1 MYSMKESPI
10 KLKLHLSDAEI
21 ELECALE
28 EMSEVL
34 KFIPELIVILSDNV
48 KSIPKSPIPVLKK
61 PEISND
67 IPDISINKS
76 DSLTNI
82 LIKLFSS
89 SWPSSPKKLNEIR
102 EALNSY
108 GLIYPKQSVA
118 VTLLRMAQSG
128 KLRRFKSSSG
138 EYVYTP
144 STSLFSSSNSLIS
157 NSLNI
162 SSKSP

>member
-1 MYSMKESPI
+1 MKESPI
-10 KLKLHLSDAEI
+10 KIKLHISNAEI

-34 KFIPELIVILSDNV
+34 KFIPELISILSNNA
-48 KSIPKSPIPVLKK
+48 KSIPKSLTPVLNKSD
-61 PEISND
+61 ISND
-67 IPDISINKS
+67 IPDISVSKS
-76 DSLTNI
+76 DSLTTI

-89 SWPSSPKKLNEIR
+89 SWSSSPKKLNEIR

-144 STSLFSSSNSLIS
+144 STSLFSTSNSLVS

-162 SSKSP
+162 SSKSA